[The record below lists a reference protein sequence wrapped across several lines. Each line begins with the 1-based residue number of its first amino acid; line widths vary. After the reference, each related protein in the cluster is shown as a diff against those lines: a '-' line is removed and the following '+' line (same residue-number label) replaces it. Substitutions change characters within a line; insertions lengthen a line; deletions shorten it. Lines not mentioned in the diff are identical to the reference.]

1 MQWIVQNN
9 LFEETAQQKFI
20 DNLNELNISYNLV
33 KIPFSHEILPDVN
46 PSIAVLDN
54 NEFKI
59 IEINCLNSSGFY
71 SR

>member
-1 MQWIVQNN
+1 MDCPKQ
-9 LFEETAQQKFI
+9 FI
-20 DNLNELNISYNLV
+20 RRNSTT